1 MSTEIYSKIYDFLM
15 NNEEC
20 QINATSVIY
29 LGLKEDRS
37 VTEEILKE
45 IVGKAVLSAS
55 NEFMEGASRL
65 DRISKIMPQVS

>member
-45 IVGKAVLSAS
+45 IVGEAVLSAS

>member
-1 MSTEIYSKIYDFLM
+1 MSTEIYNKIYDFLM

-45 IVGKAVLSAS
+45 IVGEAVLSAS
-55 NEFMEGASRL
+55 NEIMESASRL